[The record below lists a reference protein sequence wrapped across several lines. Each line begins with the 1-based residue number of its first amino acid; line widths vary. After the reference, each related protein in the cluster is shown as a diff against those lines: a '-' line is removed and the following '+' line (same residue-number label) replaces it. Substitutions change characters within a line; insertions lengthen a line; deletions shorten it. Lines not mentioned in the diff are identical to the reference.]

1 MKPLVEWLFP
11 STVSNQVKGHKL
23 ASSLFLILSI
33 VSIGRSLI
41 HFLAPDGGAGTIAG
55 INLTFEGSQSVVFAF
70 GLWGLSQLIYGFLQ
84 FLVAIRYRSLVPLMW
99 LILIFET
106 LGRMLVGVMKPP
118 ILLHTPPG
126 GIANYLVLPFAIVML
141 VLTALPYKKK
151 T

>member
-1 MKPLVEWLFP
+1 MKSLIEWLFP
-11 STVSNQVKGHKL
+11 STVTNQVKGYQL

-55 INLTFEGSQSVVFAF
+55 IDLSFAGSQSVVFAF

-84 FLVAIRYRSLVPLMW
+84 FLVAIRYRSLVPLMY
-99 LILIFET
+99 LILIAET

-126 GIANYLVLPFAIVML
+126 GIANYLILPLAIVML
-141 VLTALPYKKK
+141 VLTRLTPKKK

>member
-1 MKPLVEWLFP
+1 MKRLIEGLFP
-11 STVSNQVKGHKL
+11 STVTNQVKGYKV
-23 ASSLFLILSI
+23 ASSLFLFISI

-55 INLTFEGSQSVVFAF
+55 IDLSFDGSQSVVFAF

-84 FLVAIRYRSLVPLMW
+84 FLVAIRYRSLVPLMY
-99 LILIFET
+99 LILIVET

-126 GIANYLVLPFAIVML
+126 GIANYLILPFAIVML
-141 VLTALPYKKK
+141 ILTGLTPKKK

>member
-1 MKPLVEWLFP
+1 MKRLIEGLFP
-11 STVSNQVKGHKL
+11 PTVTNQVKGYKV
-23 ASSLFLILSI
+23 ASSLFLFISI

-55 INLTFEGSQSVVFAF
+55 IDLSFDGSQSVIFAF

-84 FLVAIRYRSLVPLMW
+84 FLVAIRYRSLVPLMY
-99 LILIFET
+99 LILIVET

-126 GIANYLVLPFAIVML
+126 GIANYLILPFAIVML
-141 VLTALPYKKK
+141 VLTGLTPKKN